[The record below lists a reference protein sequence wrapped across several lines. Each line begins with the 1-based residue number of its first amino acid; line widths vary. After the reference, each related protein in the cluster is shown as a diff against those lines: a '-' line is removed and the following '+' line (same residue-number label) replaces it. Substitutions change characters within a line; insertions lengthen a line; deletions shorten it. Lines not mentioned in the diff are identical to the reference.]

1 LQASGPLFGE
11 TDRHSRQGNCSS
23 EVLGSAEIFMRER
36 EVASKTNGL
45 QRLRCLSLVFFLEV
59 CVKEAHFN
67 IGLNVP

>member
-1 LQASGPLFGE
+1 MEKLTGIAE
-11 TDRHSRQGNCSS
+11 QGNCSS
-23 EVLGSAEIFMRER
+23 EVLGSTEIFMRER

-67 IGLNVP
+67 VGLNVP